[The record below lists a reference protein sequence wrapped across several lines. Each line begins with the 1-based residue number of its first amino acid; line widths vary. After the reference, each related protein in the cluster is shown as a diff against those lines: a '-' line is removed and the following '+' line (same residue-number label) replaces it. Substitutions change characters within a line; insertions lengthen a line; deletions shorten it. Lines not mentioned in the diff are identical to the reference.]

1 MTDIL
6 HRPLAPSADAV
17 ESAVGD
23 ETIILHLTKGIYFG
37 LDAMGTR
44 IWALLK
50 DGMDPLAIC
59 ERLSADYGTT
69 REIVETDVREFLG
82 ELQANDIV
90 VER

>member
-6 HRPLAPSADAV
+6 HRSLAPSGDAV

-23 ETIILHLTKGIYFG
+23 ETILLHLKSGTYFG
-37 LDAMGTR
+37 LDTMGTR
-44 IWALLK
+44 IWTLLK
-50 DGMDPLAIC
+50 DGMEPLAIC
-59 ERLSADYGTT
+59 ERLSADHGAD
-69 REIVETDVREFLG
+69 RQMVESDVREFLG

>member
-6 HRPLAPSADAV
+6 HRPLAPSPDSV

-23 ETIILHLTKGIYFG
+23 ETIILHLRNGTYFG

-44 IWALLK
+44 IWSLLK
-50 DGMDPLAIC
+50 DGMAPAAIC
-59 ERLSADYGTT
+59 ERIAVDCGTD
-69 REIVETDVREFLG
+69 REVVEEDVREFLG
-82 ELQANDIV
+82 DLEANDIV

>member
-6 HRPLAPSADAV
+6 HRPLAPSEDAV

-23 ETIILHLTKGIYFG
+23 ETIILHLKNGTYFG
-37 LDAMGTR
+37 LDTMGTR

-50 DGMDPLAIC
+50 DGMQPVAIC
-59 ERLSADYGTT
+59 DRLAADYGAD
-69 REIVETDVREFLG
+69 RDLVETDVRQFLDD
-82 ELQANDIV
+82 LAANDIV